1 MIERDVE
8 AAPADAPWMR
18 KKDWACGR
26 IRSTG
31 VAKIALLWVMAAVW
45 NGFMLTL
52 LIVFWDDPDK
62 EDMLKVLC
70 LFELIGL
77 GILVLAVQ
85 QTWVWLRFGGSVLEL
100 ASTPGMIGG
109 TLEGQIQTGVRTL
122 PTKPMKLALSCIRE
136 TRVERGTGTNRENDI
151 TRNTLWEADRS
162 VSVGHLTHGARGL
175 SIPVR
180 IAIPYGLP
188 SSDDS
193 DMDNRILWQ
202 LVVSGDLPGVDFRA
216 EFQVPVFV
224 TADSKS
230 EWTEEKVDEMGQQER
245 ETEALP
251 EAPRAASWVSPVTVR
266 PTPSG
271 GMEYVFRLDVSLK
284 VAMGVTLVAVLI
296 CAGSVWLYL
305 WLGELGPFA
314 VLPGILG
321 LLFLLASI
329 VIWTF
334 RSRVVIEGG
343 SVTVRKSVLGIPR
356 IWRIPFS
363 QVSGVRVRHEQVEGV
378 KEKDRDW
385 EIEIDRKGQP
395 PVKLGASIRER
406 AEAVRLAEEIRGLI
420 R

>member
-1 MIERDVE
+1 MTERDVE

-26 IRSTG
+26 IRSVG
-31 VAKIALLWVMAAVW
+31 AAQIVLAWVMAVLW

-52 LIVFWDDPDK
+52 MIVFWDDPEKKDV
-62 EDMLKVLC
+62 LKVLSLFC
-70 LFELIGL
+70 LVGL
-77 GILVLAVQ
+77 GLFVWAVRR
-85 QTWVWLRFGGSVLEL
+85 TWVWLRFGGSVLEL
-100 ASTPGMIGG
+100 ASIPGVIGG

-122 PTKPMKLALSCIRE
+122 PTKPMQLTLSCIRE
-136 TRVERGTGTNRENDI
+136 TRVERGTRGNRESDI
-151 TRNTLWEADRS
+151 TRNTLWETDRS
-162 VSVGHLTHGARGL
+162 VGVGRLTQGPRGL
-175 SIPVR
+175 AIPVR

-188 SSDDS
+188 GCDSSDL
-193 DMDNRILWQ
+193 DNRILWQ
-202 LVVSGDLPGVDFRA
+202 LVVSCDLPGIDFRT

-230 EWTEEKVDEMGQQER
+230 EWTEEKVDEMVQQER
-245 ETEALP
+245 EAEP
-251 EAPRAASWVSPVTVR
+251 SFEPPRAASWVSPVTAR
-266 PTPSG
+266 PTLSG
-271 GMEYVFRLDVSLK
+271 GMEYVFRLNVSLK
-284 VAMGVTLVAVLI
+284 VALGLTLVAVLI
-296 CAGSVWLYL
+296 CAGSVGLYL

-334 RSRVVIEGG
+334 KSRVLIESGV
-343 SVTVRKSVLGIPR
+343 VTVRKSILGIPR

-385 EIEIDRKGQP
+385 EIEIDRKGEA

-406 AEAVRLAEEIRGLI
+406 PEAVRLAEEIRGLI